1 MTTVHH
7 LDVNTVYNKFPCEF
21 FQLMIVTGC
30 PPFLHTQCQHPGSS
44 SMGGE
49 HHFQN
54 CHPRNG
60 DRPLLTVRTY
70 TAFYCW
76 VKVVYLAGAEDRS
89 IHAVENKRYPIMC
102 FDHTAKL
109 KCCTA
114 ELLLTLCNGPNV
126 VLVYKYAYCTHRK

>member
-7 LDVNTVYNKFPCEF
+7 LDVNTVYSKFPCE
-21 FQLMIVTGC
+21 LMIVTGC

-54 CHPRNG
+54 CYPRNG

-76 VKVVYLAGAEDRS
+76 VKVVYLAGAEERS
-89 IHAVENKRYPIMC
+89 IHVWQSCVEIEGYSVAY
-102 FDHTAKL
+102 FDCITAFE
-109 KCCTA
+109 A
-114 ELLLTLCNGPNV
+114 P
-126 VLVYKYAYCTHRK
+126 YS